1 MSQQPIKVNDL
12 DAAQQLQ
19 ARIDEA
25 ETLQKRMSEANAAI
39 RKHKKAGADAQVRAL
54 VDLGFT
60 EQRAYSL
67 LTPDFAGRIGFPA
80 FELSNNNANIRRMK
94 ARIEHVEAVAS
105 AKAEEIEGTNARYED
120 APAANRVRLF
130 YVGKPAESVRAV
142 LKRHGFRWT
151 PTLGC
156 WQAFRN
162 ASSLAKAREMAGI
175 VETVAAGA
183 GTLVVNPVLEGGML
197 VEDAARVA
205 RASVPVTPT
214 NVHDGPCWNVDDS
227 VPTFCDNCELRR
239 RVSYENA
246 NRVIRPTVTLAA
258 REISRYMQLKAEGY
272 TTLWTG
278 EGKIC
283 LEAPEANA
291 DATQPYQVRTGC
303 GHIVTR
309 QMRPSTAGVPYT
321 PETVIEAPNGRPCPT
336 CEADA
341 ADKGVAV

>member
-1 MSQQPIKVNDL
+1 MNQQPIKVNDL
-12 DAAQQLQ
+12 DASEQLQ
-19 ARIDEA
+19 RRINEA
-25 ETLQKRMSEANAAI
+25 ECLQTAMTNANAAI
-39 RKHKKAGADAQVRAL
+39 RKNKKAGANAQVRAL
-54 VDLGFT
+54 VALGFT
-60 EQRAYSL
+60 EDRALKL
-67 LTPDFAGRIGFPA
+67 LTPDFCGRIGFPSY
-80 FELSNNNANIRRMK
+80 ELTNNNANIRRMK
-94 ARIEHVEAVAS
+94 ARVEHVEAVAA
-105 AKAEEIEGTNARYED
+105 AKAEEIDGSNARYAD
-120 APAANRVRLF
+120 VPAANRVRLF
-130 YVGKPAESVRAV
+130 YPGKPTETIRAV

-183 GTLVVNPVLEGGML
+183 GTLTVSPVLEGGML

-205 RASVPVTPT
+205 RAAVPVTPA
-214 NVHDGPCWNVDDS
+214 NVHNGPCWNVDDS
-227 VPTFCDNCELRR
+227 VPIVCDNCELRR

-283 LEAPEANA
+283 LEAPAANA

-336 CEADA
+336 CEA
-341 ADKGVAV
+341 VAGE